1 MEQDLSCDE
10 QVIPFKGRSTFK
22 AYNPKKPHKWG
33 YKMWILSGVSGFSYK
48 FELCAG
54 NQGYVEVPN
63 EPDFEAASNVVV
75 RMARKIPNNMHH
87 KLYYDNYFSSL
98 PLVGLSVRLKNFNGM
113 KEKQMKQRGRGS
125 MQEQLVIYEN
135 TNIHVIQWFESR
147 KRMGGKMF

>member
-1 MEQDLSCDE
+1 MLAWQSQWNKIYHVMSKLSLSRDA
-10 QVIPFKGRSTFK
+10 QLLKLTTQRNLTNGVIKC
-22 AYNPKKPHKWG
+22 
-33 YKMWILSGVSGFSYK
+33 WILSGVSGFSYK

-98 PLVGLSVRLKNFNGM
+98 PLVALSVRYSFC
-113 KEKQMKQRGRGS
+113 
-125 MQEQLVIYEN
+125 
-135 TNIHVIQWFESR
+135 W
-147 KRMGGKMF
+147 